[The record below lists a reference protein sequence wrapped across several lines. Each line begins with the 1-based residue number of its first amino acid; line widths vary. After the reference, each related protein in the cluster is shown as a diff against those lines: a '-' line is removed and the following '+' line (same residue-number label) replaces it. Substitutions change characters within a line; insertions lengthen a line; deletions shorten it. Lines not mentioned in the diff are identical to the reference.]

1 MIAVSGQEAAG
12 GTNPHGAGGRGV
24 AVVDSPIS
32 QSLPD
37 LDTADLLEVCDLDVD
52 ALVGWQVW
60 QALRTEA
67 IADAAVAAVAQCL
80 RYIGAL
86 PIEADVAK
94 LYTLFDPRGF

>member
-1 MIAVSGQEAAG
+1 MGEEAAG

-52 ALVGWQVW
+52 AVVGWQVW

-67 IADAAVAAVAQCL
+67 IATAAISAVTQLL
-80 RYIGAL
+80 RWVGA
-86 PIEADVAK
+86 PPPEAD
-94 LYTLFDPRGF
+94 LTELSHHSPLRGS

>member
-1 MIAVSGQEAAG
+1 MGEEAAG

-37 LDTADLLEVCDLDVD
+37 LDTADLLTVCDLDVD
-52 ALVGWQVW
+52 AVVGWQVW

-67 IADAAVAAVAQCL
+67 IANAAISAVTQLL
-80 RYIGAL
+80 RWFGA
-86 PIEADVAK
+86 PPSEADLAESSA
-94 LYTLFDPRGF
+94 LSDPRGI